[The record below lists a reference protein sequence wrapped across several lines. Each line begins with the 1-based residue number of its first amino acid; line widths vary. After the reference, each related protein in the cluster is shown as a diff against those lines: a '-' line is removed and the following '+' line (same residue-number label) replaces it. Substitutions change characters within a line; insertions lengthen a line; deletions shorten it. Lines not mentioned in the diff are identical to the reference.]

1 MTSRVAAAL
10 VGVTLCARSLFSQQ
24 PVPQPEATFR
34 VQVDAVELDAAVTD
48 AQGNPVTDLTMDD
61 FEVLEDGTPQAI
73 TSFRLVNI
81 PVEREYRPPLSPSPI
96 EPDVQS
102 NDAGEGRIY
111 LFALDQVAPEQALRT
126 RRFLRRFIDQYF
138 GANDLGAVVFLG
150 QAQAENGQDFTNKP
164 RLLLAAI
171 DKFSG
176 GFSAESAGTSSIET
190 AVGAAPAPPARN
202 IEPTFKVRR
211 LMSHLRKLTESVAAI
226 HGRRKS
232 ILLFSDGFP
241 VDMFKVLDYRGGVLK
256 LEEEDA
262 HAMVTAAT
270 RGNVTFYPIDPR
282 GLTPD
287 GDPGGEVALSNEALS
302 GPTPTRSLRTLAEAT
317 GGFAVVSSNSF
328 EQAFDRIRRENSSYY
343 VLGYASTN
351 ERRDGR
357 LRRVQARVKRP
368 GLQVRARTGY
378 LSPIRPERSVTAAP
392 SRTVLS
398 ASVAEALGSVV
409 AVAGVPMKVF
419 AAPYK
424 GSQRDATV
432 AIAIEID
439 ASQLNLVEKNG
450 EFVGAVEVSYVPT
463 DPRSKVYP
471 GGYHA
476 ANLSLTPD
484 AYDRLLQ
491 GGLRVLSE
499 IHLGPNRYQV
509 RVAAGNRA
517 GRAGSVVYDLDVPDF
532 TKEPL
537 MMSGVSLTARSVANV
552 TTMRP
557 NDPLGGVLP
566 GPITAVR
573 EFPSGD
579 DVALV
584 ADVYE
589 NVGSTSPHTI
599 DLVAELR
606 GEDGRVVR
614 RIADQ
619 RSSRAARGA
628 SETYRFVAELSL
640 ADLTPGIYVIHVEAR
655 SSLGERPTVS
665 KDVQVR
671 VQ

>member
-1 MTSRVAAAL
+1 MKSRIAAAL
-10 VGVTLCARSLFSQQ
+10 VGVALCAPSLLSQQ
-24 PVPQPEATFR
+24 PAQQPEATFR

-48 AQGNPVTDLTMDD
+48 AQGNPVADLTLDD

-81 PVEREYRPPLSPSPI
+81 PFERAYRPPFAQSPI

-102 NDAGEGRIY
+102 NDAGEGRLY
-111 LFALDQVAPEQALRT
+111 LFALDQVAAEQALRT
-126 RRFLRRFIDQYF
+126 RRFLHRFIEQYF

-150 QAQAENGQDFTNKP
+150 QARAQDGQDFTNKP
-164 RLLLAAI
+164 RLLLDAI

-176 GFSAESAGTSSIET
+176 GFPSGAAEASSIAT
-190 AVGAAPAPPARN
+190 ATGAAPPPPARN
-202 IEPTFKVRR
+202 LPPTIKVRG
-211 LMSHLRKLTESVAAI
+211 LMSHLRKLTESVAVI

-241 VDMFKVLDYRGGVLK
+241 VDMFKVIDYRGGVLS

-282 GLTPD
+282 GLTTD

-302 GPTPTRSLRTLAEAT
+302 GPTPTRSLRTLGEAT

-343 VLGYASTN
+343 VLGYSSTN
-351 ERRDGR
+351 NRRDGR
-357 LRRVQARVKRP
+357 LRRVQTRVKRP
-368 GLQVRARTGY
+368 GLQVRARSGY

-392 SRTVLS
+392 SRSVLS

-409 AVAGVPMKVF
+409 AVAGVPIKVF

-463 DPRSKVYP
+463 DPRQKVYP
-471 GGYHA
+471 GGYHT
-476 ANLSLTPD
+476 ANLSLTPE
-484 AYDRLLQ
+484 AYARLLQ

-499 IHLGPNRYQV
+499 IHLAPNRYQV
-509 RVAAGNRA
+509 RVAAGNRT

-537 MMSGVSLTARSVANV
+537 MMSGVSLTSRSLADV

-557 NDPLGGVLP
+557 KDPLSGLLP

-573 EFPSGD
+573 EFPNGD
-579 DVALV
+579 EVALL

-589 NVGSTSPHTI
+589 NVRNASPHTI
-599 DLVAELR
+599 DLTAELTS
-606 GEDGRVVR
+606 EDGRIVR

-619 RSSRAARGA
+619 RSTRAAKGR
-628 SETYRFVAELSL
+628 SETHRFVAELP
-640 ADLTPGIYVIHVEAR
+640 LTDIAPGIYVIHVEAR
-655 SSLGERPTVS
+655 SSLGERPTAS
-665 KDVQVR
+665 KDLLIRVR
-671 VQ
+671 